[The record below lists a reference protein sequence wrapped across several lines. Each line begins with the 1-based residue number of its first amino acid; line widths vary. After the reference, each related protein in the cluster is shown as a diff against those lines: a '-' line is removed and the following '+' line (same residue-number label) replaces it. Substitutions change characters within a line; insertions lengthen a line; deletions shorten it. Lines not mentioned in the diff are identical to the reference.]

1 MVKLKEHIL
10 PPNYPDDVL
19 QTIHVHERNVS
30 VVSESNSPNPLE
42 LGDLTRLD
50 RNSNAKGILSMM
62 SLVAFSDEGR
72 LGIEEIIANRQ
83 TGAPPARTEYEIGLL
98 VKSGL
103 MLESSGNY
111 YLSDLGKIEIK
122 RNEMM
127 NPKHAN
133 EILNR
138 ALEDIKANP
147 PNLPPEVYSK
157 EEFRWSWDT
166 VKNLIERILK
176 NNAYRKL
183 DIALLGAPTVA
194 LFLSK
199 CPELVNHVSMF
210 DINSEMVNLVNDLN
224 VTNIHAAHYDAI
236 YPIHEATSH
245 NYDVVITDPPWHV
258 EHYMLFVDRAWEWLR
273 PLGEAYVAFFS
284 HETRPEAGSEI
295 KALRGRFDNG
305 FEQWGFEERFF
316 GYEIPSYEAAAFS
329 KQGVHAIKRAN
340 YGALMHLVREPGS
353 RSETCLTQEAADKL
367 ISEHT
372 IKLFAA
378 KANKHL
384 DVYVRKEELEI
395 QHPAITG
402 ELLSGGEIFPN
413 TSRSSRREANINLMD
428 EHHHAW
434 RVNYPGLFAIAAQ
447 QLLDGA
453 NQDDVMASLLILGS
467 EEGELSNDFA
477 DAYVQMVRDFL
488 SQQGLLEESV

>member
-1 MVKLKEHIL
+1 MVNIRERIL
-10 PPNYPDDVL
+10 PPDYPEDVL
-19 QTIHVHERNVS
+19 QTIHVQEKGHLVHNEAHM
-30 VVSESNSPNPLE
+30 PNPLE

-62 SLVAFSDEGR
+62 SLVAFSEEGQ

-83 TGAPPARTEYEIGLL
+83 TGAPPARTEYEIDLL

-103 MLESSGNY
+103 MQEVNGKFS
-111 YLSDLGKIEIK
+111 LSNLGKIEIK

-127 NPKHAN
+127 DPKHAN
-133 EILNR
+133 QILNR
-138 ALEDIKANP
+138 ALEDIKTNP
-147 PNLPPEVYSK
+147 PDLPPEVYSK

-224 VTNIHAAHYDAI
+224 VANIHAAHYDAI

-273 PLGEAYVAFFS
+273 PLGEAYIAFFS

-295 KALRGRFDNG
+295 KALRNRFDNG

-316 GYEIPSYEAAAFS
+316 GYEIPSYEAASFS
-329 KQGVHAIKRAN
+329 RQGVHAIKRAN

-353 RSETCLTQEAADKL
+353 RDETCLTQEAADKL
-367 ISEHT
+367 VSEHT
-372 IKLFAA
+372 VKLFAA
-378 KANKHL
+378 KAKKHL

-395 QHPAITG
+395 RKPTITDK
-402 ELLSGGEIFPN
+402 LLSGGEIFPN
-413 TSRSSRREANINLMD
+413 TSRSSRREAGINLMD

-434 RVNYPGLFAIAAQ
+434 QVNYPGLFAIAAQ

-453 NQDDVMASLLILGS
+453 NQADVIASLLILGS
-467 EEGELSNDFA
+467 KENDFSDDFA
-477 DAYVQMVRDFL
+477 DAYVQMVIDFL
-488 SQQGLLEESV
+488 NQQGLLEESV